1 MPKTTETAN
10 LGRVLKGWRNSEG
23 LGIREAAAIIG
34 TSRSTLSRIERGLKA
49 DGDTLAKVIRWLLG
63 ENEVK

>member
-1 MPKTTETAN
+1 MPKITETTN
-10 LGRVLKGWRNSEG
+10 LGRVLKGWRESEN
-23 LGIREAAAIIG
+23 LNIQDAALIIG

-63 ENEVK
+63 EESK